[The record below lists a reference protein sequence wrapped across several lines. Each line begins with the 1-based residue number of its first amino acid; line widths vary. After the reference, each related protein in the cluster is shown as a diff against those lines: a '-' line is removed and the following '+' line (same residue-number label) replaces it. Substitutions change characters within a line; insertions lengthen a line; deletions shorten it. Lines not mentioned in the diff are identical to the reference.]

1 MKDRF
6 ITLLGALAALYIVV
20 AIFIHPQLSD
30 RTEHSRPGSNDRG
43 INGLQ
48 VLYTWLGQSGVPV
61 VRLQRRYEHLSSSKD
76 LPKRGNLLIV
86 PLPQVTPARKRDIN
100 RLQRWIRR
108 GNNVL
113 FLSASSDAVLN
124 KAQYGAGGYEM
135 LSRFGFRLRYKI
147 RSDDEK
153 KKNGDDKKSLK
164 EVSEDMNKEVDTD
177 LVPIGNM
184 PLTRGVRSIR
194 GKLSKLSPAD
204 YTLVTDSGYRASLAL
219 LIDRKTRTPAFW
231 EVRYRHSRVWISRF
245 GYLFSNAQLG
255 EADNARLIANI
266 VSASLGKN
274 GKVIFDDMYQG
285 QTKLYDEKAFYAD
298 SRLHNTLWFIFA
310 FWVLYVVGHSNR
322 IAPVQEDR
330 KPARVADFIEAMA
343 NLFARRL
350 TPVASARLLYSHF
363 FDWVRLRYG
372 LPTNG
377 KPVWQLLET
386 TERLDQQDIVELKKN
401 YNDIENNRKV
411 SLTRLVNRMQKIRS
425 ALL

>member
-1 MKDRF
+1 
-6 ITLLGALAALYIVV
+6 
-20 AIFIHPQLSD
+20 
-30 RTEHSRPGSNDRG
+30 
-43 INGLQ
+43 
-48 VLYTWLGQSGVPV
+48 
-61 VRLQRRYEHLSSSKD
+61 
-76 LPKRGNLLIV
+76 
-86 PLPQVTPARKRDIN
+86 
-100 RLQRWIRR
+100 
-108 GNNVL
+108 
-113 FLSASSDAVLN
+113 
-124 KAQYGAGGYEM
+124 
-135 LSRFGFRLRYKI
+135 
-147 RSDDEK
+147 
-153 KKNGDDKKSLK
+153 
-164 EVSEDMNKEVDTD
+164 
-177 LVPIGNM
+177 
-184 PLTRGVRSIR
+184 
-194 GKLSKLSPAD
+194 
-204 YTLVTDSGYRASLAL
+204 
-219 LIDRKTRTPAFW
+219 
-231 EVRYRHSRVWISRF
+231 
-245 GYLFSNAQLG
+245 
-255 EADNARLIANI
+255 LIANI

-285 QTKLYDEKAFYAD
+285 QTELYDEKAFYAD

-350 TPVASARLLYSHF
+350 TPVAAARLLYSHF